1 MKRTANRA
9 MLIGTALTALL
20 TGAAAWADVKAGV
33 DAWSRGD
40 YAAAVHEWQGPAA
53 AGASHSWTAAA

>member
-1 MKRTANRA
+1 MMNWAHRA
-9 MLIGTALTALL
+9 ILTGVALAALA

-40 YAAAVHEWQGPAA
+40 YAAAVHEWEAPAA
-53 AGASHSWTAAA
+53 AGPCHSCTAAA